1 MIEPEIFSC
10 GATIFTPA
18 HILTAAAFWGELDE
32 RYVESKGRLLALN
45 RAREEGIEISDE
57 ELQDRSERFRREF
70 GLRTARATEAW
81 MDARGVTLDA
91 FTDFLERD
99 AALALVDETSVK
111 ASRKHPTR
119 DKETMAVLWP
129 DAVFTG
135 AGDRWSRR
143 LALRAAAARDVA
155 EGAGIPASIFDT
167 LGGDVSDGM
176 LPWLDHFGLDA
187 AWFNRLRVID
197 AAFAHFS
204 SVVQIPARL
213 DAALRVRWDS
223 LVAVEVELGG
233 FPNDSAAREAF
244 LCVTEDGM
252 ALDDV
257 CRGAGGHYTQGA
269 LLLGE
274 LPPAIRAQAL
284 STPVGSL
291 MPVFPWGESMVLC
304 RLLGKSEPSLNDSR
318 VNEAV
323 RAAVLDDALQP
334 LLKRHIA
341 WPVGGGE

>member
-10 GATIFTPA
+10 GATVFTPA

-32 RYVESKGRLLALN
+32 HYVESRKRLLALK

-57 ELQDRSERFRREF
+57 ELQGSSERFRREF
-70 GLRTARATEAW
+70 GLRTAHATETW
-81 MDARGVTLDA
+81 MAGRGVTIDA

-99 AALALVDETSVK
+99 AALAILCGDTIK

-119 DKETMAVLWP
+119 DTDTMAVLWP

-135 AGDRWSRR
+135 AGDVWSRR
-143 LALRAAAARDVA
+143 LAVRAAAARDVA

-187 AWFNRLRVID
+187 AWFTRLRVID

-204 SVVQIPARL
+204 SVVQTPARL
-213 DAALRVRWDS
+213 DAALRARWDA
-223 LVAVEVELGG
+223 LVAVDVELGG
-233 FPNDSAAREAF
+233 FPSESAAREAF
-244 LCVTEDGM
+244 LCVSEDGM
-252 ALDDV
+252 SLEEI
-257 CRGAGGHYTQGA
+257 CREAGGQYNQGA
-269 LLLGE
+269 LLLGD
-274 LPPAIRAQAL
+274 LPLAIRAQAL
-284 STPVGSL
+284 STPAGSL
-291 MPVFPWGESMVLC
+291 LPVFPWGESMVLC
-304 RLLGKSEPSLNDSR
+304 RLLGKTEPSLNDPR
-318 VNEAV
+318 TNETV

-334 LLKRHIA
+334 LIKRHIA
-341 WPVGGGE
+341 WAAEVGE